1 MTAPSSPARGVLV
14 LGAVLVLLCPSPAF
28 AAASAGPP
36 RTPVVDVHDVQ
47 GAGHRSPLAGQQV
60 TVARGVVVAA
70 DARRRVFWLHSVTP
84 DHDPATSEGVQ
95 VAVDAPTPQVGDL
108 VRVTGTVR
116 EHRDGDDT
124 PTNANLSVTR
134 IGGPA
139 SVTIVGRHPVPA
151 PVPLG
156 ESGRTPPHEVVK
168 DDVVGDI
175 EYSAA
180 FDPAAQGL
188 DFYESLEGMPVRVDE
203 PVAVSPALEFSGGRR
218 VTVVADGG
226 AGATTLAGRG
236 ALAAREHDPNPE
248 RLGLVT
254 GPVPDAIPA
263 GIDVGD
269 RLSRACGVLDYRY
282 GAYEIVATCSS
293 TRYPAGLAR
302 ESARPAAADELAIA
316 TFNVENLSAVSPPE
330 KVAEI
335 ARTITTRLASPAVVV
350 VEEVQDDD
358 GPADTGVTTAGRTWQ
373 SLVDGIAA
381 VGGPRYDFRQID
393 PLDGADGG
401 VPGGNIRVG
410 FLFRTDIGLS
420 FVDRP
425 GGTATTPV
433 QVTPDGA
440 LNLSPGRVQPDHPA
454 FTDTRKSLAG
464 EFTFHGTRLVVVAN
478 HLTSQRG
485 DDPTFGRF
493 HPPRTPSRVPRGEQ
507 TGVLGDFA
515 RRLLDNDPDARL
527 VLAGDFN
534 DTEFSPPLRTLRDLG
549 LTDLPATL
557 PEPERYTYIYQG
569 NAQVLDHILLGPRL
583 VADGYDYDIVHVN
596 AEFADQ
602 VSDHDPQL
610 VRLKIP

>member
-1 MTAPSSPARGVLV
+1 M
-14 LGAVLVLLCPSPAF
+14 
-28 AAASAGPP
+28 
-36 RTPVVDVHDVQ
+36 HDVQ
-47 GAGHRSPLAGQQV
+47 GAGHRSPLAGQRV

-70 DARRRVFWLHSVTP
+70 DARRGVFWLHSVTP
-84 DHDPATSEGVQ
+84 DPDPATSEAVQ
-95 VAVDAPTPQVGDL
+95 VAVDVPVPHAGDL
-108 VRVTGTVR
+108 VRVSGVVQ
-116 EHRDGDDT
+116 EHRDGGDT

-134 IGGPA
+134 IGAPA
-139 SVTIVGRHPVPA
+139 AVAVVGRHPVPA

-156 ESGRTPPHEVVK
+156 RSGRIPPREVVK
-168 DDVVGDI
+168 DDVVGDV
-175 EYSAA
+175 EHSAA
-180 FDPAAQGL
+180 FDPDTQGL

-218 VTVVADGG
+218 VTVVADAG
-226 AGATTLAGRG
+226 ADATTLSGRG
-236 ALAAREHDPNPE
+236 ALPAREHDPNPE

-269 RLSRACGVLDYRY
+269 RLSPVCGVLDYRY

-293 TRYPAGLAR
+293 TRHPAGLVR
-302 ESARPAAADELAIA
+302 ETARPTGADELAIA
-316 TFNVENLSAVSPPE
+316 TFNVENLSAVSPAE

-335 ARTITTRLASPAVVV
+335 ARTITTHLASPAVVV

-373 SLVDGIAA
+373 SLVDAIAA
-381 VGGPRYDFRQID
+381 AGGPRYDFRQID
-393 PLDGADGG
+393 PLDGTDGG

-433 QVTPDGA
+433 HVAPDGT
-440 LNLSPGRVQPDHPA
+440 LTISPGRLQPDHPA

-464 EFTFHGTRLVVVAN
+464 EFTFRGTRLVVVAN
-478 HLTSQRG
+478 HLSSQRG

-493 HPPRTPSRVPRGEQ
+493 QPPRTPSRVPRGEQ
-507 TGVLGDFA
+507 TAVLGEFA
-515 RRLLDNDPDARL
+515 RELLDSDPHARL

-534 DTEFSPPLRTLRDLG
+534 DTEFSPPLRTLHNLG

-557 PEPERYTYIYQG
+557 PEGERYTYIYQG
-569 NAQVLDHILLGPRL
+569 NAQVLDHILLSPHL
-583 VADGYDYDIVHVN
+583 AANGYDYDIVHVN

-610 VRLKIP
+610 VRLTFP